1 MALKTLVLAASLF
14 SAGFAAPLD
23 SSLEG
28 GLEQRQSCSA
38 QWYVA
43 VDREREM
50 VRLGD

>member
-28 GLEQRQSCSA
+28 SLEQRQSCSA
-38 QWYVA
+38 LWYVA
-43 VDREREM
+43 VAMEREI
-50 VRLGD
+50 R